1 MPSPRLCETDC
12 FSVSFRWCTVKIRV
26 FQGLF
31 VKAVVVL
38 GIISLVPVLFI
49 GYRVMRINGRLLTNE
64 LLQKQQMVAN
74 RLASAVRS
82 ALSSKEQLL
91 TEFGD
96 LHTDFGSY
104 RLITQPDLDYLRA
117 RNPSLFYLAV
127 FSTKGTRIF
136 DTGEQPVSPNYSQ
149 MLLDMRQTCLA
160 GNRFVS
166 DVYYVDD
173 EPFIWLAEPL
183 HRKPEDPMVTG
194 ILASALYVKEISK
207 SLLQAYP
214 LDMEALLVS
223 RQGDLLSYN
232 GAPGGLEEA
241 SAASL
246 RNVLQDINAH
256 LTDTENGE
264 VTLSDGTKMLVSVAP
279 VRGVDWHIYVFQP
292 ADTPSRL
299 FIDSIFHSSL
309 WDVIWVAGVM
319 LLFVG
324 IVSYLVIIPITRPL
338 GRLRAAAVKLRENDD
353 FVVRPEDVEIPHNEI
368 GELAS
373 VFVDM
378 SQALYKRRQELKHT
392 QQELAQMNQVLEKRV
407 EDRTRELKK
416 ATGDLVKA
424 ERLAA
429 IGQMASIISHEIRN
443 PLAVISNATR
453 LIKTL
458 VHSTDQKVSKQFN
471 IIEDEIR
478 QANSIISEVL
488 GYART
493 REMIFSTVEVNSYV
507 REVVMSF
514 PKQPGIVFKEELA
527 AQSVR
532 IKIDAEEIKQALR
545 NLITNAIEAM
555 PTGGTVTVGTLVG
568 KRMVCLYV
576 SDTGPGLTPQI
587 RQQMFSPFF
596 TTKARGTGLGL
607 AVVRKAI
614 TRHKGKLFIKSALG
628 RGTCFQIYLKIYRR
642 IGDTN
647 YGETS

>member
-1 MPSPRLCETDC
+1 M
-12 FSVSFRWCTVKIRV
+12 KIKV
-26 FQGLF
+26 FHGLF

-49 GYRVMRINGRLLTNE
+49 GYRVMRINSLLLTNE
-64 LLQKQQMVAN
+64 LLQKQQTVAN
-74 RLASAVRS
+74 RLASAVYS
-82 ALSSKEQLL
+82 ELSSKEQLL
-91 TEFGD
+91 AEFGD
-96 LHTDFGSY
+96 LHTDFGSHS
-104 RLITQPDLDYLRA
+104 LITQPDLDHLRV
-117 RNPSLFYLAV
+117 RHPSLFYLAV
-127 FSTKGTRIF
+127 FSTKGGLIF
-136 DTGEQPVSPNYSQ
+136 DTGDRPVLPGDAQ
-149 MLLDMRQTCLA
+149 MLRDMRQTCLA
-160 GNRFVS
+160 GSRFVS
-166 DVYYVDD
+166 DVYYAGDA
-173 EPFIWLAEPL
+173 PFIWLAEPL
-183 HRKPEDPMVTG
+183 HRKAEDPTVTG
-194 ILASALYVKEISK
+194 ILASTLYVDEISK

-232 GAPGGLEEA
+232 GAPGGLDQ
-241 SAASL
+241 AAAAQL
-246 RNVLQDINAH
+246 HKILQNIDSH
-256 LTDTENGE
+256 LTDTNNGE
-264 VTLSDGTKMLVSVAP
+264 VTLSDGSKVLVSVAS
-279 VRGVDWHIYVFQP
+279 VRGVGWNIYVFQP

-309 WDVIWVAGVM
+309 WDVIGVAGVM

-368 GELAS
+368 GELAR

-458 VHSTDQKVSKQFN
+458 VHSADQKVSKQFN

-493 REMIFSTVEVNSYV
+493 REMIFSTLEVNSYV

-514 PKQPGIVFKEELA
+514 PKQSGIILKEELA
-527 AQSVR
+527 KESVR

-555 PTGGTVTVGTLVG
+555 PTGGTVTVGTQVG
-568 KRMVCLYV
+568 KRVVCLYV
-576 SDTGPGLTPQI
+576 ADTGPGLTPQI

-607 AVVRKAI
+607 AVVRKAV